1 MAIINKGK
9 SFANG
14 EQLTAD
20 KLNQV
25 IDNATFTTSAVDNV
39 STQLAGGAIIVKDGG
54 VTTAKLTD
62 ANVTF
67 AKLTDVIDDDTMATA
82 TDTTLATSESIK
94 AYVDSN
100 GITQT
105 TGTAPYYG
113 CRAFGSFDGTASSP
127 MTPISSGN
135 IASIARTATGTYTI
149 TLTTAMDS
157 VNYCVV
163 ANSYHNVSVAYGNST
178 DVTIVSSS
186 QFTLITAQT
195 TAGPYNSPLV
205 SFSVFA

>member
-39 STQLAGGAIIVKDGG
+39 STQLSSGAIIVKDGG
-54 VTTAKLTD
+54 
-62 ANVTF
+62 VTF
-67 AKLTDVIDDDTMATA
+67 AKLTDVIDDDTLATA
-82 TDTTLATSESIK
+82 SATKLATSESIK

-135 IASIARTATGTYTI
+135 IASIVRIATGQYRI

-163 ANSYHNVSVAYGNST
+163 ANAIHNLAVAYGNST
-178 DVTIVSSS
+178 DIAIDNPY
-186 QFTLITAQT
+186 QFRLITGQEVS
-195 TAGPYNSPLV
+195 GPYNSLRV